1 MPARQCLR
9 AKAPQ
14 RRCWPLAAAFVRLGC
29 FRVPNFRPPCK
40 CFHSAQ
46 PCPVGGGNHFLEL
59 VHDETGRVWVMLH
72 SGSRNIGNITAQL
85 YDGKAAQE
93 LEQQGITVPGGLNYL
108 EIDSTDG
115 RAYLGDM
122 DWCQVTKGALLS
134 APVLLAGAQSRGQ
147 LPALRGSTSSCLW
160 HSS

>member
-1 MPARQCLR
+1 MAVAHEQQDQSDWLWAVFQNLSKLIIPVWMPLGTAR
-9 AKAPQ
+9 
-14 RRCWPLAAAFVRLGC
+14 
-29 FRVPNFRPPCK
+29 
-40 CFHSAQ
+40 SA
-46 PCPVGGGNHFLEL
+46 GGGNHFLEL

-122 DWCQVTKGALLS
+122 DWCQVTKGPFLS
-134 APVLLAGAQSRGQ
+134 APALLAA
-147 LPALRGSTSSCLW
+147 C
-160 HSS
+160 